1 MKKKAA
7 LFSMILFLVAL
18 MAVSGQT
25 TKTKLMKV
33 SHNQQPTHPVN
44 VALESFKKEV
54 EQRTNGSIA
63 VKIFPS
69 ATLGDDNTNM
79 DQVSLGAIES
89 AITMGALGN
98 LVIGSK
104 DPLSMFEELP
114 FLFPDATAARKAW
127 DGPIGERYIELG
139 AKHGLKV
146 LSHWE
151 NGFRNMTNN
160 VRPIVRPEDMKGIK
174 FRIAPSEIRQV
185 LFKTLN
191 ATAIPMA
198 FAELFTGLQQGTVQG
213 QENPL
218 SIIQTAKFF
227 EVQKYLSLSRHIY
240 NTATFYVSPAWFNS
254 LTKNEQTIIQEASEH
269 ARDYMRK
276 MNDEYEATA
285 LSFLES
291 KGMKINK
298 VDSEAFAKA
307 SEPVWKYFIAKFPDA
322 QELIDLARGVK

>member
-1 MKKKAA
+1 MV
-7 LFSMILFLVAL
+7 MFLMVFL
-18 MAVSGQT
+18 LLSTITVLGQS
-25 TKTKLMKV
+25 TKTKVMKV
-33 SHNQQPTHPVN
+33 SNNQQPTHPVN
-44 VALESFKKEV
+44 IALESFKKEV
-54 EQRTNGSIA
+54 EERTNGSIT

-69 ATLGDDNTNM
+69 AILGDDNTNM
-79 DQVSLGAIES
+79 DQVRLGVIES
-89 AITMGALGN
+89 AITMGAIGN
-98 LVIGSK
+98 LVMGSN

-114 FLFPDATAARKAW
+114 FLFPDAASARKAW
-127 DGPIGERYIELG
+127 DGPIGERYIALG

-146 LSHWE
+146 LCFWE

-160 VRPIVRPEDMKGIK
+160 VRPIVGPEDMKGIK

-218 SIIQTAKFF
+218 SIIQTSKFY

-240 NTATFYVSPAWFNS
+240 NTATFYVNPAWFNS
-254 LTKNEQTIIQEASEH
+254 LTKDEQKIIQEASEH

-276 MNDEYEATA
+276 LNDDFEANA

-298 VDSEAFAKA
+298 VDSAAFAKA
-307 SEPVWKYFIAKFPDA
+307 SEPVWKYFIAKFPGS

>member
-1 MKKKAA
+1 MRKVGVS
-7 LFSMILFLVAL
+7 LIVLLVAV
-18 MAVSGQT
+18 MAVAGQS

-44 VALESFKKEV
+44 IALESFKKEV
-54 EQRTNGSIA
+54 EQRTNGSIT

-69 ATLGDDNTNM
+69 AILGDDNTNM
-79 DQVSLGAIES
+79 DQVRLGVIES

-98 LVIGSK
+98 LVMGSN

-114 FLFPDATAARKAW
+114 FLFPDAASARKAW
-127 DGPIGERYIELG
+127 DGPIGERYIALG

-146 LSHWE
+146 LCFWE

-160 VRPIVRPEDMKGIK
+160 VRPIVEPEDMKGIK

-218 SIIQTAKFF
+218 SIIQTSKFY

-240 NTATFYVSPAWFNS
+240 NTATFYVNPSWFNG
-254 LTKNEQTIIQEASEH
+254 LTKDEQRIIQEASEH

-276 MNDEYEATA
+276 LNDDYEANA

-307 SEPVWKYFIAKFPDA
+307 SEPVWKYFIAKFPGS
-322 QELIDLARGVK
+322 QELIDLARGLK